1 MISRSTDGSV
11 ESIGVNYCRKRSQLS
26 INLQSS
32 NQRKVLAV
40 DNRSFLSYNRS
51 KGDTS
56 NFSSYPDSSELPK
69 PIKPSEDPFV
79 GW

>member
-1 MISRSTDGSV
+1 MTLKNIDGSA
-11 ESIGVNYCRKRSQLS
+11 ELTGVSFYKRKSLRF
-26 INLQSS
+26 INLLWS
-32 NQRKVLAV
+32 KWYKAV
-40 DNRSFLSYNRS
+40 QVAYEIFLTNNRS